1 MIIKKE
7 ITTTQEIKIETIKLE
22 NLLEMIV
29 QQEDE
34 KRTETYLFE
43 IQKTDHFTFFI
54 KIELKKEDV
63 GIVKEEIETPEM
75 DLANEMIQST
85 LEVDQLFG
93 KPVIQTT
100 QEDAEIGLTELSLAV
115 LSKDTFYELEE
126 SKRYYNENLEPFI
139 RTLQSK
145 KCFSIEQLSK
155 HDIKLEPVSKDAL
168 DPDIDINRFFK
179 ADSISYSLNEIF
191 ENRDKIE
198 IISISRETNNNI
210 TLTFS
215 NQSITFKG
223 NLEKDDV
230 SQFTEVIQKFLQL
243 NQKEFCKYFEL
254 DQKWYNALLWLIL
267 HKQNIGVLYYDL
279 IALRMS
285 FKLIYYDLIYTKHLN
300 CVINYDINVTNKSVI
315 GYILWFIFTI

>member
-7 ITTTQEIKIETIKLE
+7 ITTTQKIKIETIKLE

-54 KIELKKEDV
+54 KIELKKEEV
-63 GIVKEEIETPEM
+63 GIVKEENETPEM

-126 SKRYYNENLEPFI
+126 SKRYYNESLEPFI

-198 IISISRETNNNI
+198 ITSISRETINNI

-223 NLEKDDV
+223 NLAKDGV

-243 NQKEFCKYFEL
+243 DQKEFCKYFEL
-254 DQKWYNALLWLIL
+254 NQE
-267 HKQNIGVLYYDL
+267 
-279 IALRMS
+279 
-285 FKLIYYDLIYTKHLN
+285 
-300 CVINYDINVTNKSVI
+300 
-315 GYILWFIFTI
+315 

>member
-1 MIIKKE
+1 
-7 ITTTQEIKIETIKLE
+7 
-22 NLLEMIV
+22 
-29 QQEDE
+29 
-34 KRTETYLFE
+34 
-43 IQKTDHFTFFI
+43 
-54 KIELKKEDV
+54 
-63 GIVKEEIETPEM
+63 M

-126 SKRYYNENLEPFI
+126 SKRYYNESLEPFI

-168 DPDIDINRFFK
+168 DPDIDIDCFFK

-198 IISISRETNNNI
+198 ITSISRETTNNI

-254 DQKWYNALLWLIL
+254 NQK
-267 HKQNIGVLYYDL
+267 
-279 IALRMS
+279 
-285 FKLIYYDLIYTKHLN
+285 
-300 CVINYDINVTNKSVI
+300 
-315 GYILWFIFTI
+315 

>member
-54 KIELKKEDV
+54 KIELKKEEV
-63 GIVKEEIETPEM
+63 GIVKEENETPEM

-126 SKRYYNENLEPFI
+126 SKRYYNESLEPFI

-191 ENRDKIE
+191 ENRNEVE
-198 IISISRETNNNI
+198 ITSISKEI
-210 TLTFS
+210 DSSFTLIFLNPS
-215 NQSITFKG
+215 NTHKRQ
-223 NLEKDDV
+223 LEKDGV
-230 SQFTEVIQKFLQL
+230 SQCTVVS
-243 NQKEFCKYFEL
+243 
-254 DQKWYNALLWLIL
+254 
-267 HKQNIGVLYYDL
+267 QN
-279 IALRMS
+279 
-285 FKLIYYDLIYTKHLN
+285 
-300 CVINYDINVTNKSVI
+300 
-315 GYILWFIFTI
+315 